1 MQVSGDKAAEE
12 SSRNSTSSTNQQF
25 SSSAA
30 VSLHNTAV
38 VQSAVKSALL
48 WFSDETHY
56 CFVAL
61 HWVDAL
67 LLHQRILFW
76 SLNAPQLSSCPTQSS
91 GTEYPSSKNLT
102 EYPSSKMGDILQ
114 NTLAQQMGNFLQNIL
129 LKNWEIS
136 YRIFCSKDPGFPS
149 CTGCFLSLGLPLK
162 YQSTE
167 KLI

>member
-61 HWVDAL
+61 HWDAL
-67 LLHQRILFW
+67 LHCCIETHYCCTNESFSDHSMHRSWVLVPPNLAGQNTPAQKSYRIPML
-76 SLNAPQLSSCPTQSS
+76 
-91 GTEYPSSKNLT
+91 KNGRYLT
-102 EYPSSKMGDILQ
+102 EYPRSTNGRYLTEYPAKKMGDILQ
-114 NTLAQQMGNFLQNIL
+114 NRASVKLVTLRCNRRN
-129 LKNWEIS
+129 NEICHC
-136 YRIFCSKDPGFPS
+136 YN
-149 CTGCFLSLGLPLK
+149 L
-162 YQSTE
+162 
-167 KLI
+167 